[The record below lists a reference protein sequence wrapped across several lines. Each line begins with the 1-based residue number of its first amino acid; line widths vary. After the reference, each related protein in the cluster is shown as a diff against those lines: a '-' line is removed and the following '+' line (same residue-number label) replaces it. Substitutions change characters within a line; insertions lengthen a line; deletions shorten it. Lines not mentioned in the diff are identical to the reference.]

1 MKWHRTSDQPTRSK
15 MSGMGKEEKF
25 RSLDGKG
32 ERDVFSAS
40 VSKCLVFAAAELRA
54 AVSRR

>member
-1 MKWHRTSDQPTRSK
+1 
-15 MSGMGKEEKF
+15 MSGMVKEDKF

-40 VSKCLVFAAAELRA
+40 VFKCLVFAAAGLLA
-54 AVSRR
+54 AISRRQSKSISVV